1 MAKPV
6 AGGQVRIDGLQSR
19 PELNGTVGVV
29 RPSAEWSANGTLC
42 PFIQNDSS
50 LENALSRTCAFFLCV
65 VCCMHCM
72 CSVRACAHSV
82 MHCCTAGSPPR
93 TDQLLD
99 TPSMIMA
106 TRLTPLTNAWPAL
119 DQLSMAST
127 EPSVFQTTSK
137 RNCTVAVHDPHA
149 HPGMACC

>member
-65 VCCMHCM
+65 VCLHALHVQRSCV
-72 CSVRACAHSV
+72 CSLCHA
-82 MHCCTAGSPPR
+82 
-93 TDQLLD
+93 LLYSRQ
-99 TPSMIMA
+99 PS
-106 TRLTPLTNAWPAL
+106 T
-119 DQLSMAST
+119 
-127 EPSVFQTTSK
+127 
-137 RNCTVAVHDPHA
+137 H
-149 HPGMACC
+149 